1 MNLFSECDSQCSE
14 DPSPMEVVS
23 PHVLAI
29 GSLVPVQK
37 TSPEKRNQKEIVA
50 GEERPK
56 FLSMIQTEDAQGE
69 LNWNELTTVN
79 FLLT

>member
-1 MNLFSECDSQCSE
+1 
-14 DPSPMEVVS
+14 MEVVS

>member
-1 MNLFSECDSQCSE
+1 MLINFYHYPTECDSQCSE

-23 PHVLAI
+23 PHVLTI

-37 TSPEKRNQKEIVA
+37 ASPEKRQKEIVN

-56 FLSMIQTEDAQGE
+56 FLSMTQTEDAQGK
-69 LNWNELTTVN
+69 LVMCTKN
-79 FLLT
+79 